1 MGGLLVLRGVENFAF
16 IFGRT
21 TGVPGLKVVLKLLV
35 QLCTQSLSSVCE
47 QTQGKPLPA
56 LTSQR
61 SRAGRD
67 LKRHLLQFY
76 TFF

>member
-1 MGGLLVLRGVENFAF
+1 MLLKILPLFLEGQLECLDR
-16 IFGRT
+16 
-21 TGVPGLKVVLKLLV
+21 LKVVLKVLV

-56 LTSQR
+56 FTSQR